1 MSSFKSRYL
10 MQFVS
15 QKEPCDPQ
23 ESFRLWLQR
32 KQQQQQ
38 RERQLTEVRELEQE
52 QDRGPLLR
60 SREDCERAFR
70 R

>member
-1 MSSFKSRYL
+1 MDTVL
-10 MQFVS
+10 PTVS

-38 RERQLTEVRELEQE
+38 RERQLTEVKKLEQ
-52 QDRGPLLR
+52 DCGPPWR
-60 SREDCERAFR
+60 SREDCERAFKL
-70 R
+70 